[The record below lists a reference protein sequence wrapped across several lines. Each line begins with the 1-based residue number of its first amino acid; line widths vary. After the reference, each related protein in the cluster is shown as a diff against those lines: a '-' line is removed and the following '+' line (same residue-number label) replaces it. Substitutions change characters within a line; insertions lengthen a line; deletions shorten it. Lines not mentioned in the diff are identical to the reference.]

1 MVHAKY
7 TEHSEE
13 FKELLHDF
21 MNFEKTGFKPWGT
34 GIGGKDHYRARG
46 DYWEKTIGSRDA
58 FRALAKRVA
67 TKACSLIPNDK
78 MADQGLVSIL
88 EQDEESDDG
97 ANPNPQSRFIDMT
110 GGEELARIEE
120 ALDGYKPGEIMQPY
134 IIEYPTKNKVG
145 IVWGLDGDVEDKS
158 SNRFKLSND
167 GQSITRFR
175 RVPKVWLSADG
186 LLNGMGQDKKEGA
199 LPGFRSSDI
208 DILVVDSVIQERL
221 KDSVKDENGEYW
233 EPREIIDLPFPCLQ
247 TMVSIEGKAMKTFKV
262 RKNQQGFR
270 WAAFWLVGKHAHVAT
285 GASHA
290 RRFGGTRVQ
299 TPDTQDDA
307 SMYSYRT
314 VRSNTVPVKSVK
326 ARKKATTSKH
336 KMKTA
341 AGKNHL

>member
-21 MNFEKTGFKPWGT
+21 MNFEETGFKPWGT

-120 ALDGYKPGEIMQPY
+120 ALDGYKPGEI
-134 IIEYPTKNKVG
+134 
-145 IVWGLDGDVEDKS
+145 
-158 SNRFKLSND
+158 F
-167 GQSITRFR
+167 
-175 RVPKVWLSADG
+175 
-186 LLNGMGQDKKEGA
+186 
-199 LPGFRSSDI
+199 
-208 DILVVDSVIQERL
+208 
-221 KDSVKDENGEYW
+221 
-233 EPREIIDLPFPCLQ
+233 
-247 TMVSIEGKAMKTFKV
+247 
-262 RKNQQGFR
+262 
-270 WAAFWLVGKHAHVAT
+270 AF
-285 GASHA
+285 
-290 RRFGGTRVQ
+290 FC
-299 TPDTQDDA
+299 
-307 SMYSYRT
+307 
-314 VRSNTVPVKSVK
+314 
-326 ARKKATTSKH
+326 
-336 KMKTA
+336 
-341 AGKNHL
+341 